1 MTLATAMT
9 KSGFTALRARDAGLL
24 PAALS
29 ETGVLLVG
37 AGSVGSQMAD
47 SLVRGG
53 IGDLAVIDHDQVEPH
68 NLSRTLYGTDDIGK
82 AKAPALATILRRIH
96 KDITITSHPYALQEM
111 PRAILQAAVND
122 AHLIVA
128 ATDDPAAQ
136 RLVNRISQHNKKPA
150 LFVGLYRGAKGGE
163 VVISVPG
170 LTPCFECYAGAAR
183 FTAGTNNPVAREK
196 DYGTQRL
203 KAEPG
208 LASDI
213 RLVSAAAVKIALS
226 LLAAHVRDP
235 ASSGAEFIIK
245 ALEARH
251 SVVLFG
257 MEPDYWLF
265 PQAMR
270 DAAGQYAFQSVWL
283 GVERNPDCPACGPD
297 RYQDDPIAT
306 MRGRVDATAINA
318 EMEVER
324 CGSRI

>member
-9 KSGFTALRARDAGLL
+9 KPGFAALRARDAGLL

-37 AGSVGSQMAD
+37 AGSVGSLLAD
-47 SLVRGG
+47 GLVRGG
-53 IGDLAVIDHDQVEPH
+53 IGDLAIIDPDQVEPH
-68 NLSRTLYGTDDIGK
+68 NLSRTLYGMADIGK
-82 AKAPALATILRRIH
+82 AKAPALAALLRRINR
-96 KDITITSHPYALQEM
+96 DITITSHPCMLQEM
-111 PRAILQAAVND
+111 HRGILQAAV
-122 AHLIVA
+122 AETHLLVA

-136 RLVNRISQHNKKPA
+136 QLINRISQHNKKPA

-170 LTPCFECYAGAAR
+170 QTPCLECYAGAAR
-183 FTAGTNNPVAREK
+183 FAVGTNTPVAREK

-213 RLVSAAAVKIALS
+213 RLVSAAGVKIALS
-226 LLAAHVRDP
+226 LLAAHIRDP
-235 ASSGAEFIIK
+235 NSTGADFIIN
-245 ALEARH
+245 ALAARR
-251 SVVLFG
+251 SVVAFG

-265 PQAMR
+265 PKAMR

-318 EMEVER
+318 EI
-324 CGSRI
+324 GG

>member
-9 KSGFTALRARDAGLL
+9 KPGFAALRARDAGLL

-29 ETGVLLVG
+29 KTGVLLVG
-37 AGSVGSQMAD
+37 AGSVGSLLAD
-47 SLVRGG
+47 GLVRGG
-53 IGDLAVIDHDQVEPH
+53 IGDLAIIDPDQVEPA
-68 NLSRTLYGTDDIGK
+68 NLARTLYGTSDIGK
-82 AKAPALATILRRIH
+82 AKATALAARMRGINR
-96 KDITITSHPYALQEM
+96 DATITAHPWTLQELN
-111 PRAILQAAVND
+111 RRTLQAAV
-122 AHLIVA
+122 AETQLIVA

-136 RLVNRISQHNKKPA
+136 QLINRISQHSKKPA
-150 LFVGLYRGAKGGE
+150 LFIGLYRGAKGGE

-170 LTPCFECYAGAAR
+170 LTPCLECYAGAAR
-183 FTAGTNNPVAREK
+183 FAVGANKPVAREK

-235 ASSGAEFIIK
+235 SSTGADFVIK

-265 PQAMR
+265 PKAMR

-283 GVERNPDCPACGPD
+283 SVERNPECPACGAD
-297 RYQDDPIAT
+297 RYQDDPITT
-306 MRGRVDATAINA
+306 MRGRVDAMAINA
-318 EMEVER
+318 EI
-324 CGSRI
+324 GG